1 MTEQASLEK
10 MRQDISEIR
19 GTLAVVAANQE
30 RMADMME
37 RLIRQEER
45 IARIER
51 DVEPLGGKIQ
61 EIEKRCVER
70 AYVPK
75 KLSSL
80 EKQLHENDQAT
91 TRASLVTRIV
101 EKGAYAL
108 FGGLAAVLTAR
119 LFGR

>member
-51 DVEPLGGKIQ
+51 DVEPLPGKIQ

-80 EKQLHENDQAT
+80 EKQLRENDQAT

>member
-51 DVEPLGGKIQ
+51 DVEPLPGKIQ

-91 TRASLVTRIV
+91 TRASMVTRII
-101 EKGAYAL
+101 EKGTYAI
-108 FGGLAAVLTAR
+108 FGGLAAVIMGK

>member
-1 MTEQASLEK
+1 MTEQASMEK

-51 DVEPLGGKIQ
+51 DVEPMTGKIQ
-61 EIEKRCVER
+61 EIEKRCAER
-70 AYVPK
+70 AYMSK
-75 KLSSL
+75 KLSCL
-80 EKQLHENDQAT
+80 EKQLHDNDQVT
-91 TRASLVTRIV
+91 TRASMVTRII
-101 EKGAYAL
+101 EKGAYAI
-108 FGGLAAVLTAR
+108 FGGLAAVIMGK